1 MEIQRNAMAGT
12 MESSDIQIN
21 LEPNEGDGLEI
32 YLKSAVEKQYG
43 DHIRKLIG
51 ETLKRFGITRG
62 IVRAVDK
69 GALDCTIRA
78 RVHTAACRACEGIEI
93 ESGRRL
99 S

>member
-1 MEIQRNAMAGT
+1 MEIVRHAMAGT

-21 LEPNEGDGLEI
+21 LEPNSAEEIEI

-43 DHIRKLIG
+43 DQIRTLIRDTLVKLG
-51 ETLKRFGITRG
+51 VTRG

-78 RVHTAACRACEGIEI
+78 RVQTAVNRAAEAQAVQ
-93 ESGRRL
+93 SGGRL

>member
-1 MEIQRNAMAGT
+1 MEITKNSTAGT

-21 LEPNEGDGLEI
+21 LEPRQTEGHEI

-43 DHIRKLIG
+43 DQIRALIS
-51 ETLKRFGITRG
+51 ETLRNLGISKC
-62 IVRAVDK
+62 IVRAIDK

-78 RVHTAACRACEGIEI
+78 RVQTAVNRGCESSELKIV
-93 ESGRRL
+93 RRL

>member
-1 MEIQRNAMAGT
+1 MEIVRNAMAGT

-21 LEPNEGDGLEI
+21 LEPRQTEGLEI

-43 DHIRKLIG
+43 DQIRSLIR
-51 ETLKRFGITRG
+51 ETLQNLGVSAC

-78 RVHTAACRACEGIEI
+78 RVQTAVGRACENSELQAARI
-93 ESGRRL
+93 L